1 MFTQCDHDI
10 AFRASYSGYM
20 RLKARLQAAAAAL
33 TVTATA
39 SVMAAVAGTASGLP
53 AATAST
59 TGPAGHAAA
68 VTITQQRAALR
79 YWTRARM
86 EHAVPLGPATSILRA
101 AGTLAQPLGDGRVAG
116 LLGAGPAAPLPL
128 PAPLG
133 SLVPPLEFLAA
144 PARIAP
150 VAPAARVAPVTPAG
164 RASRGARMLRAAG
177 GGRTTGAQWT
187 RGGAIARAAG
197 KIFFTLGGT
206 DYVCSGA
213 AVASANAD
221 VAVTAGHCAADGSGN
236 WATNWTFVPG
246 YSNGNAPYGSYTAR
260 RYFVAGQ
267 WTSSAN
273 EDYDVAFVALNTASI
288 GGTPTH
294 AVSAVG
300 GLGVAFGSQPGRAF
314 AFGYPAEPPY
324 NGEQLYYCAG
334 GTSPDPYHATSD
346 TGLNCAMTEGSSGG
360 PWLSGFNASAGI
372 GTVTSVS
379 SFKYDDSTDLMYG
392 TTFGSSAK
400 SLYQQAAHA

>member
-1 MFTQCDHDI
+1 
-10 AFRASYSGYM
+10 M
-20 RLKARLQAAAAAL
+20 RLKARLHAAAAL

-39 SVMAAVAGTASGLP
+39 SVMAAVPVTASALP

-59 TGPAGHAAA
+59 TGGAGHAAA
-68 VTITQQRAALR
+68 VTISQQRAVLR
-79 YWTRARM
+79 YWTPSRM
-86 EHAVPLGPATSILRA
+86 EHAVPLGPATSVLRA
-101 AGTLAQPLGDGRVAG
+101 AAGAITQPVAGLVGAGLVGTG
-116 LLGAGPAAPLPL
+116 LLGAGPAASPPR
-128 PAPLG
+128 PAALG

-144 PARIAP
+144 PAR
-150 VAPAARVAPVTPAG
+150 VAPMSRVAPVAPAG
-164 RASRGARMLRAAG
+164 RASRGARLLRAAG
-177 GGRTTGAQWT
+177 GGRTTGAPWT
-187 RGGAIARAAG
+187 GGGAIARTTG

-213 AVASANAD
+213 VVASANAD
-221 VAVTAGHCAADGSGN
+221 VTVTAGHCVSDGNGN

-246 YSNGNAPYGSYTAR
+246 YSNGSAPYGSYPAR
-260 RYFVAGQ
+260 RYFVAGP

-273 EDYDVAFVALNTASI
+273 EDYDVAFVALNTASV
-288 GGTPTH
+288 GGTATH
-294 AVSAVG
+294 VGSAVG
-300 GLGVAFGSQPGRAF
+300 GLGVAFGTQPGRVD

-324 NGEQLYYCAG
+324 SGEQLYYCAG

-360 PWLSGFNASAGI
+360 PWLSGFNGSTGI

-379 SFKYDDSTDLMYG
+379 SFKYDDGTDIMYG
-392 TTFGSSAK
+392 TSFGASAK

>member
-1 MFTQCDHDI
+1 M
-10 AFRASYSGYM
+10 
-20 RLKARLQAAAAAL
+20 AAVP
-33 TVTATA
+33 VTAT
-39 SVMAAVAGTASGLP
+39 GLP

-59 TGPAGHAAA
+59 TGGAGRAAA
-68 VTITQQRAALR
+68 VTISQQRAVLR
-79 YWTRARM
+79 YWTPSRM
-86 EHAVPLGPATSILRA
+86 EHAVPLGPATALLRA
-101 AGTLAQPLGDGRVAG
+101 AAGAVTQPVAG
-116 LLGAGPAAPLPL
+116 LLGAASAASLPR

-144 PARIAP
+144 PAR
-150 VAPAARVAPVTPAG
+150 VAPIPRVARVAPMAPAG
-164 RASRGARMLRAAG
+164 RASRGARLLRAAG
-177 GGRTTGAQWT
+177 GGRTTGAPWT
-187 RGGAIARAAG
+187 GGGAIARSAG

-221 VAVTAGHCAADGSGN
+221 VAVTAGHCVSDGSGN

-246 YSNGNAPYGSYTAR
+246 YSNGNAPYGSYPAR
-260 RYFVAGQ
+260 RDFVAGS

-273 EDYDVAFVALNTASI
+273 EDYDVAFVALNTASV
-288 GGTPTH
+288 GGTATH

-300 GLGVAFGSQPGRAF
+300 GLGVAFGGRPGQVD

-324 NGEQLYYCAG
+324 SGEQLYYCAG
-334 GTSPDPYHATSD
+334 GTSPDPYHATND

-360 PWLSGFNASAGI
+360 PWLSGFNGSTGI

-379 SFKYDDSTDLMYG
+379 SFKYDDGTDIMYG
-392 TTFGSSAK
+392 TSFGSSAK
-400 SLYQQAAHA
+400 SLYEQASHA